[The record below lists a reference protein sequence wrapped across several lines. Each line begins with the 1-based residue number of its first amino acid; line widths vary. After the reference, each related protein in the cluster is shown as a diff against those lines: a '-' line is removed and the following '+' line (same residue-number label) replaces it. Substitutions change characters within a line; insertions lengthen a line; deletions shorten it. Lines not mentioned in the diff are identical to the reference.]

1 MFTQTNLKK
10 ESEYFSTRHDIANAL
25 LPPDELSSAPTII
38 CNKKSSVTLDL
49 MGSDT
54 DSFVYSLRL
63 SVDESHSLKKNE
75 ILFWRLMYRF
85 IVQYELID
93 IHQLSTDHPLFKY
106 NPEPERLSRLE
117 IVKKKNF
124 KVLGKFK
131 SECSDPTKFLA
142 SVVMLRPKLYC
153 LLSVTDDEKRRCKGI
168 SKEVV
173 KGKSN
178 SAYFFLKKI
187 Q

>member
-1 MFTQTNLKK
+1 MQ
-10 ESEYFSTRHDIANAL
+10 
-25 LPPDELSSAPTII
+25 
-38 CNKKSSVTLDL
+38 
-49 MGSDT
+49 
-54 DSFVYSLRL
+54 
-63 SVDESHSLKKNE
+63 E
-75 ILFWRLMYRF
+75 IR
-85 IVQYELID
+85 LID

-117 IVKKKNF
+117 IVKKKDF

-173 KGKSN
+173 KNEMPFSSFESTFHDETTSYHSQLRHFQLNFQTPGINILPFSPIIIGEKLLEKLSVGKI
-178 SAYFFLKKI
+178 FK
-187 Q
+187 